1 MDFKLFLE
9 TEERPWKA
17 TKDEIIQ
24 MWKNLQPNLP
34 LKIDPVPAIKK
45 GSRYDVDGI
54 RVTGKAQFISSV
66 LSRLKDVLQYEQS
79 PVLKLDVSYAKT
91 ANRSGDPYKEPT
103 YVCYVYVVEKE
114 HKNAFRY

>member
-1 MDFKLFLE
+1 MEFKSFLE
-9 TEERPWKA
+9 QAEGEWKA
-17 TKDEIIQ
+17 TKDDILS

-34 LKIDPVPAIKK
+34 LRIDPVPAIKK

-54 RVTGKAQFISSV
+54 RVTGKPLFISSV

-91 ANRSGDPYKEPT
+91 ASKSGDPYKEPT
-103 YVCYVYVVEKE
+103 YVCYIYVVEKDNK
-114 HKNAFRY
+114 HI